1 VTVIRVLM
9 VHELREALRNR
20 WLLGYGAVFAALA
33 LSLSLV
39 GLRLAGAV
47 GLEGYGRTTASLL
60 NLCLSLVP
68 LIALLLGSV
77 GLSGDRETGVLE
89 MFLAQPLARGH
100 LLLGRF
106 LGALGAIGLATLLGF
121 GIAGTL
127 IGLATGSGG
136 GLRYLAFLGIALALA
151 AVFLAVGYAIAVLV
165 RNRVQAI
172 AVSLG
177 LWFGCVVGFDLTLI
191 GAGTLAGAGMQILTA
206 GMLLNPV
213 QVARLLALLLLDPS
227 LEVLGPVGGF
237 LISRLGPAGATS
249 LLLGALG
256 AWIGGPLLLALA
268 RFDAADPLI

>member
-33 LSLSLV
+33 LGLSLV

-77 GLSGDRETGVLE
+77 GLSGDRETGLLE
-89 MFLAQPLARGH
+89 MFLAQPLGRGH

-151 AVFLAVGYAIAVLV
+151 AVFLAVGHAIAVLV
-165 RNRVQAI
+165 SNRVQAI

-177 LWFGCVVGFDLTLI
+177 LWFGCVVGFDLALI

-237 LISRLGPAGATS
+237 LISRLGSAGATS